1 MVIKDLTP
9 LVAMVLIAA
18 LVGYANHLGIDGA
31 ILSAGVAVIAGLG
44 GWTGKVVKD
53 RRQKPKGQEVKHAQ
67 D

>member
-1 MVIKDLTP
+1 MIKDLTP

-18 LVGYANHLGIDGA
+18 LVGYANHLGINGA

-44 GWTGKVVKD
+44 GWTGKVAVE
-53 RRQKPKGQEVKHAQ
+53 RRQAKKAEEAKHEQ